1 MGSCIITVNHS
12 WKSCKT
18 RIFSKEEQLK
28 EAQSQEERQNKQ
40 TEKLKE
46 LEASGSRAIGHAKQ
60 SPGPS

>member
-1 MGSCIITVNHS
+1 MQ
-12 WKSCKT
+12 
-18 RIFSKEEQLK
+18 IFSEEEQLK

-46 LEASGSRAIGHAKQ
+46 LEASGSIAIGNTKQ